1 MSGLMFWRMFITILL
16 LAIYVKLWVI
26 QLALEIH

>member
-1 MSGLMFWRMFITILL
+1 MTVWRAYVGLIL

-26 QLALEIH
+26 QLAVEAR